1 MQIFRFL
8 LISLTI
14 LSCKLSAFAQQQWQ
28 TDFER
33 SKGLETPRY
42 KETIDFLKKLD
53 KASKQLSTGVFG
65 ISPQGRDM
73 VYAVYDKD
81 GYADPEHIRK
91 AGRVLLWVQAGIH
104 PGEPEGKDAGLLLL
118 RDLIIHGRHKELF
131 EEISLLF
138 IPIFNV
144 DGHER
149 FGPFNRINQNGP
161 KEMGWRTT
169 AQNLNLNRD
178 HVKADAPEMQAWLTL
193 FNRWLP
199 DFFIDTHTSDGADYQ
214 YVITY
219 SLEEHGQMDAGLT
232 QWQKEIYKP
241 LMEKY
246 MDESGFPVFPYV
258 SFRRWHD
265 PRSGLIA
272 GVAGPMFSQGYSA
285 VLNRPGLLVETH
297 MLKPYALRVEGTK
310 QIILATLRILQE
322 HHQEL
327 AKAIRHA
334 DEYAS
339 TKEFNQQPFPL
350 RFKVD
355 MLDSSMKSFK
365 GFEYEHRKSD
375 LTGGDWFVYDNT
387 KPIQM
392 LLPMFDK
399 SVVTKYIDLPIAY
412 VIPVEWTSI
421 IERLRWHKIRFKLLL
436 SDTLI
441 NVRKYRFTR
450 VEWAHTPYEGRHRIS
465 QMELVEFNEEIV
477 FPAGSVL
484 VPVAQ
489 PKARLLVHMLEPEGN
504 GSLLEWGFF
513 NAIFEQKEYA
523 ESYVMEVLARQMLD
537 SIPGLKEEYEKRKAA
552 DPAFA
557 ASQQLQLNW
566 FYSKSQ
572 WWDNRLR
579 VYPVGKI
586 F

>member
-1 MQIFRFL
+1 
-8 LISLTI
+8 
-14 LSCKLSAFAQQQWQ
+14 
-28 TDFER
+28 
-33 SKGLETPRY
+33 
-42 KETIDFLKKLD
+42 
-53 KASKQLSTGVFG
+53 
-65 ISPQGRDM
+65 
-73 VYAVYDKD
+73 
-81 GYADPEHIRK
+81 
-91 AGRVLLWVQAGIH
+91 
-104 PGEPEGKDAGLLLL
+104 
-118 RDLIIHGRHKELF
+118 
-131 EEISLLF
+131 
-138 IPIFNV
+138 
-144 DGHER
+144 
-149 FGPFNRINQNGP
+149 
-161 KEMGWRTT
+161 
-169 AQNLNLNRD
+169 
-178 HVKADAPEMQAWLTL
+178 
-193 FNRWLP
+193 LP